1 MSGAWMQTITG
12 RPFVLRAPHVV
23 PIHLYSE
30 IAPALARIPRF
41 NGHTQKPYSVA
52 QHSVLCAEAA
62 EIETGDL
69 ELAAHCLLHDAHEAY
84 VGDLTSPVV
93 AALIEQLA
101 DGADPS
107 TVRLVSRARAQ
118 NFHSSWQRIKGGI
131 DAEITYAAGLTLEG
145 HMAHRAAVKAIDLR
159 ALRTERDDLK
169 SPGSQPW
176 DAEIEAAPRLPIR
189 TGRIRP
195 LPELEA
201 RALFVSAL
209 ERLCPAI
216 AAANPARP

>member
-1 MSGAWMQTITG
+1 MQTITG
-12 RPFVLRAPHVV
+12 RPFVLRAPHVEPV
-23 PIHLYSE
+23 HLFTE

-41 NGHTQKPYSVA
+41 NGHTIEPYSVA

-62 EIETGDL
+62 EDETGDP

-101 DGADPS
+101 DGVDAS
-107 TVRLVSRARAQ
+107 TVRMVSRARAQ
-118 NFHSSWQRIKGGI
+118 NFDSSWQRIKGGI
-131 DAEITYAAGLTLEG
+131 DAEVTFAAGLTLEG

-159 ALRTERDDLK
+159 ALRTERDDLMA
-169 SPGSQPW
+169 PGWQLW
-176 DAEIEAAPRLPIR
+176 DADIEAAPRLPTR
-189 TGRIRP
+189 TVRVHA

-201 RALFVSAL
+201 LALFVAAL

-216 AAANPARP
+216 ADANPARP